1 MREHKEIVGT
11 GSGRKQ
17 QARAEECEPDG
28 EGHDEGLLCVVQCCC
43 VLADRAEMHGTKKP
57 AAGYGKRLG
66 PAALRGNSKLH
77 IARASPV
84 EPGGNDATR
93 ELEREAQVLA

>member
-1 MREHKEIVGT
+1 MNLPEIGSERYFFSWRESTRLFLK
-11 GSGRKQ
+11 SQGRVP
-17 QARAEECEPDG
+17 RTS
-28 EGHDEGLLCVVQCCC
+28 
-43 VLADRAEMHGTKKP
+43 EMNPKKP